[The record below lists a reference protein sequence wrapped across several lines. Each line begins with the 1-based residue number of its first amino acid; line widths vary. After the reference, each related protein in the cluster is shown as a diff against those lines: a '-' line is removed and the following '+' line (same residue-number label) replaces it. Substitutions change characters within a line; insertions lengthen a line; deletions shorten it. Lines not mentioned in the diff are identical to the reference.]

1 MHNQCK
7 QLLLREYRSI
17 YCLLTANRN
26 LGSERKEPIIAIFVA
41 NIIIKLFVQYCILFG
56 NGIVPRSLSELFL
69 SYDIYRKFLILY
81 EKSEFIT
88 DFFLSKW
95 TSLKSY
101 KQKNWLNK
109 HSNVQSTI

>member
-1 MHNQCK
+1 MHYQYK

-26 LGSERKEPIIAIFVA
+26 WRSERKEPIIAIFVA
-41 NIIIKLFVQYCILFG
+41 NIIIKLFVQYCIPFG

-69 SYDIYRKFLILY
+69 SYIYRKFLLLY

-88 DFFLSKW
+88 DFFC
-95 TSLKSY
+95 
-101 KQKNWLNK
+101 LND
-109 HSNVQSTI
+109 HH